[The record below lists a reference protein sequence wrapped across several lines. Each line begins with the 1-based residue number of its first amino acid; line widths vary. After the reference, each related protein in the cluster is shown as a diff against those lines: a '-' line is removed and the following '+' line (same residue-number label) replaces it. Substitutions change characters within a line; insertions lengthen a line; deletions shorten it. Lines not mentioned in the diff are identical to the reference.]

1 MTDYEKRLIEENMD
15 AVSITTRKFLKR
27 YNIPQTEF
35 EDYRQNAYVIL
46 CSKVHKYDGSTKF
59 STFVDVVLR
68 NAFID
73 MYRTDKS
80 RRLDVVSLDEFL
92 NEDKTFN
99 DAQLCAIVED
109 ERKVEEEV
117 IEKVTND
124 IIKQCIRKAKR
135 KCASETTVKGFE
147 ALELRIAGYS
157 GAQIS
162 QMMNTPS
169 NIIRVGINRAKKILL
184 GDSEFMDIFQ
194 TV

>member
-1 MTDYEKRLIEENMD
+1 MTEYERNLIEDNMD
-15 AVSITTRKFLKR
+15 AVAITTRKFLKR
-27 YNIPQTEF
+27 YNIPQSEF
-35 EDYRQNAYVIL
+35 EDYRQNGYLIL

-59 STFVDVVLR
+59 STFIDVVLR

-73 MYRTDKS
+73 MYRTDKN
-80 RRLDVVSLDEFL
+80 RHLDVVSLDEFL

-124 IIKQCIRKAKR
+124 IIKQCIRKAKS
-135 KCASETTVKGFE
+135 KCASETTVRGFE